1 MFAYE
6 PGGRTF
12 ESCRAHQP
20 NFVGLVTP
28 ALLGHAASRLR
39 RDASGCESSRRT
51 PLLSGLVAPALL
63 GHAASRPS
71 ARRERVRVVSAY
83 HRCSVGWS
91 RLHSSV
97 MPRLA
102 LRRDATLGGALVPS
116 VELITPRPHETPASC
131 LRLGSLRAGRE
142 LNFTPRNP
150 TWTLSGRDTN
160 PLCSLDRV
168 ELVGE
173 RVAIARDARPT
184 ERRSIPVQHHMVT
197 RRA

>member
-1 MFAYE
+1 MCSRT
-6 PGGRTF
+6 PGIRRILPELQARRTNKIANLCLPTNQEVARSSRAGRTNPT
-12 ESCRAHQP
+12 S
-20 NFVGLVTP
+20 L
-28 ALLGHAASRLR
+28 
-39 RDASGCESSRRT
+39 
-51 PLLSGLVAPALL
+51 
-63 GHAASRPS
+63 
-71 ARRERVRVVSAY
+71 
-83 HRCSVGWS
+83 GWS
-91 RLHSSV
+91 RLRSSV

-102 LRRDATLGGALVPS
+102 LRRDASGCESLGGALVPS

-160 PLCSLDRV
+160 PLCSLDSV
-168 ELVGE
+168 EFVGE

-184 ERRSIPVQHHMVT
+184 ERRSIPVQHHMMT